1 MKSIRLLVMLMVAVS
16 FTAAWAQDT
25 QTYAEK
31 LGWKKGDRVVIM
43 HVDDAA
49 MSYDSDQGAIKA
61 IEQGVATSVSVMMPC
76 PWVPGFVHYLKD
88 HPKMDAGLHLTLT
101 SEWKDYRW
109 APLCGKPAAPG
120 LVDPEGAMWHGVEDV
135 AKHASPDEVEKE
147 IRAQVERALTM
158 GFKPTHLDTHMG
170 TVYAT
175 PAFLER
181 YIKVG
186 IDTGIPVMLPGGH
199 DTLVKRDSK
208 RDPAALAG
216 IQALGKKLW
225 DAGLP
230 VLDDLHNVSYGWKLP
245 QGVEATDDNLR
256 KMKTEK
262 YIQAMHE
269 MLPGVTM
276 VIMHCTDPT
285 EVFPHI
291 SDSGPTRKGDL
302 LAMLDPALKKCI
314 EDEKIILTTWRELKE
329 RRDKVGK

>member
-1 MKSIRLLVMLMVAVS
+1 LAVS
-16 FTAAWAQDT
+16 FSQAWAQDT

-88 HPKMDAGLHLTLT
+88 HPQMDAGLHLTLT

-109 APLCGKPAAPG
+109 APLSGKPAVPG

-135 AKHASPDEVEKE
+135 AKHASPDEVETE
-147 IRAQVERALTM
+147 IRAQVDRALTM
-158 GFKPTHLDTHMG
+158 GFTPTHLDTHMG

-175 PAFLER
+175 PQFLER

-186 IDTGIPVMLPGGH
+186 IDKGIPVMLPGGH
-199 DTLVKRDSK
+199 DTLLARDSK
-208 RDPAALAG
+208 RGAADIANA
-216 IQALGKKLW
+216 QALGKKLW

-245 QGVEATDDNLR
+245 EGVEATDDNLR

-262 YIQAMHE
+262 YIKAMHE

-285 EVFPHI
+285 EVFPKI

-302 LAMLDPALKKCI
+302 LAMLDPALKKSI
-314 EDEKIILTTWRELKE
+314 QDEKIILTTWRELKQ
-329 RRDKVGK
+329 RRDKVGKN